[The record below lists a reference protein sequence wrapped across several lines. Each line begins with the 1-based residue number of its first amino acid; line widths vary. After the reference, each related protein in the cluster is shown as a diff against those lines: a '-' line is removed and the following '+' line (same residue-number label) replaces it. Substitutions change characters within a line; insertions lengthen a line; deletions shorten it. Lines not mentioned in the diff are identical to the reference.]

1 MPPSFLA
8 WTLGWMAVAF
18 IRVDKKRGKLSLGG
32 GIHTGGGEKGH
43 EFSLD
48 ISD

>member
-1 MPPSFLA
+1 MV
-8 WTLGWMAVAF
+8 VAF
-18 IRVDKKRGKLSLGG
+18 IGVDKKRGKLSLGG
-32 GIHTGGGEKGH
+32 GLHTAGGEKGH